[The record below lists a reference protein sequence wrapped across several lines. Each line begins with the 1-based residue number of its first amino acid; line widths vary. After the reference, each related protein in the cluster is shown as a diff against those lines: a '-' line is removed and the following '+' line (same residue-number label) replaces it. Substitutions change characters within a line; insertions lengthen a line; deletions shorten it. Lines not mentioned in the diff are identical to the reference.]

1 MASLEDAIKLA
12 HNTVY
17 KMGDDSIELD
27 RSGKYAARK
36 RLGGENHGPGMAV
49 VSKGGRMNKVG
60 NGFFDEEPNSE
71 ARFWKAKFDELQQLQ
86 VESETDLA
94 AQMKVHKEREAGLE
108 NYAR

>member
-49 VSKGGRMNKVG
+49 VLS
-60 NGFFDEEPNSE
+60 
-71 ARFWKAKFDELQQLQ
+71 LI
-86 VESETDLA
+86 
-94 AQMKVHKEREAGLE
+94 HI
-108 NYAR
+108 